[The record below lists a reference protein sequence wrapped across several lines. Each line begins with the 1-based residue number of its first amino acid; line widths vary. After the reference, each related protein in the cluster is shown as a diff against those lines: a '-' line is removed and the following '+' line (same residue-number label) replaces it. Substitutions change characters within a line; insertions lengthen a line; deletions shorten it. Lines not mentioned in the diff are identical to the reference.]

1 MFWTE
6 EHNLMLCREIL
17 AVNPFTGTKKGTV
30 QRGAKWK
37 EIVDINLMKIEIP
50 KFKVDTRAVRDRYTL
65 LSQKVKR
72 KLREE
77 EQASGIDTDMTE
89 VEDAL
94 EDILEIEDAS
104 AKQVEYE
111 SDIKVKEKQSAEDMR
126 KKARRNPKTKR

>member
-1 MFWTE
+1 
-6 EHNLMLCREIL
+6 MLCREIL
-17 AVNPFTGTKKGTV
+17 AVDPFTGTKKGTV
-30 QRGAKWK
+30 QRGGAKWK

-77 EQASGIDTDMTE
+77 EQASGIDMDMTE

>member
-6 EHNLMLCREIL
+6 EHDLMLCREIL
-17 AVNPFTGTKKGTV
+17 AVDPFTGTKKGTV

-37 EIVDINLMKIEIP
+37 EIVDNLMKVEIP

-65 LSQKVKR
+65 LSQIVKR
-72 KLREE
+72 NLREE

-111 SDIKVKEKQSAEDMR
+111 SDFLAME
-126 KKARRNPKTKR
+126 KARRNPKTKR